1 MKANVQEDKKM
12 NERQTQVPAESE
24 ELTVR
29 KGGKEGRKGTQ
40 REGWPAMSRGK
51 KGIFPLSLSFIKP

>member
-1 MKANVQEDKKM
+1 M